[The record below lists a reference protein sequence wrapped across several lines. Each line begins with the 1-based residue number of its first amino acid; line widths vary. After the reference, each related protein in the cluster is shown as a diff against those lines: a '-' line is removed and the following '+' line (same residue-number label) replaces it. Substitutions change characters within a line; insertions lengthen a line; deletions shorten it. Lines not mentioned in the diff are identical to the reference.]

1 MKNFQKPAFK
11 ERSIALGFT
20 LGVHTLA
27 IVGLL
32 YLGLSKPPEPPKK
45 ITTVLVNPADLALPV
60 QEADTTSTQVAQ
72 NIQSTQT
79 PNQEAPIIPAS
90 PPEQSQSEANAA
102 ALAAATA
109 AAKAQEL
116 TQAKK
121 AEDKARAEAQERLK
135 AKAEAVE
142 KTKADAA
149 EKVKAEAAAKA
160 KAEAAERAK
169 ADAAAK
175 AKADAAQKAKADA

>member
-90 PPEQSQSEANAA
+90 PPEQSQSEVNAA

-121 AEDKARAEAQERLK
+121 AAAEAKREAEDKARAEAQERLK
-135 AKAEAVE
+135 AKA
-142 KTKADAA
+142 DAT
-149 EKVKAEAAAKA
+149 AK
-160 KAEAAERAK
+160 AK

-175 AKADAAQKAKADA
+175 A